1 MKRAFSGSVLVVED
15 SPMRIEWFRERVPHA
30 MIASTP
36 FQAVNALTDEPD
48 TVFLDFDL
56 GAANSLGVAQLL
68 ADAPPKLCVIHSANE
83 EGAAELKSLLPT
95 ALVLPFASFTIEGD
109 EIFWKTF

>member
-15 SPMRIEWFRERVPHA
+15 SPTRIDWFRERVPHA
-30 MIASTP
+30 VIASTP
-36 FQAVNALTDEPD
+36 LQAVEALTYEPE

-83 EGAAELKSLLPT
+83 KGAAALKSLLPA

>member
-1 MKRAFSGSVLVVED
+1 MED
-15 SPMRIEWFRERVPHA
+15 SPARIEWFREHVPHA
-30 MIASTP
+30 IIATNP
-36 FQAVNALTDEPD
+36 VDAVSALAHAPN

-83 EGAAELKSLLPT
+83 KGAAALKSLLPS
-95 ALVLPFASFTIEGD
+95 ALVLTFASFSIEAS
-109 EIFWKTF
+109 EIIWHLG